1 MRPPPQGPWSLHL
14 GARCCSGSKT
24 RLLCSG
30 DEAATDPWDV
40 AFAGDGHLVAA
51 SMLGEVNQVIVLR
64 LQR

>member
-1 MRPPPQGPWSLHL
+1 
-14 GARCCSGSKT
+14 
-24 RLLCSG
+24 LCSG